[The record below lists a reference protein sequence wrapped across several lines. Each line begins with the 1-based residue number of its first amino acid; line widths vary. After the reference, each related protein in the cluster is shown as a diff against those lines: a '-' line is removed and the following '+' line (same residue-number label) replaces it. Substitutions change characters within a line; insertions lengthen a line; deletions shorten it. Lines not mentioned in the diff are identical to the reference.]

1 MYSDSL
7 LISRYKKII
16 YDEGVSSETSKCPN
30 VLRIPKKVKLRA
42 YQKVLN
48 PIALRIANNEML
60 IETSG

>member
-7 LISRYKKII
+7 LLSRYKKNT
-16 YDEGVSSETSKCPN
+16 YDEGVSSKTPKCQN
-30 VLRIPKKVKLRA
+30 SLWIPKKVKLRA

-48 PIALRIANNEML
+48 PIALTIVNNEML